1 MEDRP
6 RTRKRQAGARAARAK
21 PPAPSGRR
29 SKAGGEGL
37 TVAVPELLVGGSD
50 LDFRDFVADLF
61 AAASGMQSLRRSL
74 GKAAGMSG
82 SDVAVLLAIRR
93 LSRQDCVSVREI
105 AEHLHVA
112 APHVTTELGQLAAAG
127 LITKQANQ
135 RDPRAVDVKLTPLGR
150 RSLALLTRLV
160 RRVNDVLF
168 SGISESE
175 MQQVHRFFRRII
187 ARSAQA
193 AERIA
198 R

>member
-6 RTRKRQAGARAARAK
+6 RTRKRQTGAGAARAR
-21 PPAPSGRR
+21 PPAPGRR

-74 GKAAGMSG
+74 GKAAGLSG

-168 SGISESE
+168 AGMSESE
-175 MQQVHRFFRRII
+175 MQQVHHFFRRII

-198 R
+198 A